1 MAKKSYLEQS
11 ADEGLIDHATAR
23 GLEIALK
30 STHGGAGRGQGVKA
44 ADGATGLNR
53 VNISID
59 PESDAI
65 AKRAGPD
72 RSSGIREA
80 LRFWARHHG

>member
-1 MAKKSYLEQS
+1 MPRKKSYIEQS
-11 ADEGLIDHATAR
+11 ADDGLIDHATAR
-23 GLEIALK
+23 GLELALAGR
-30 STHGGAGRGQGVKA
+30 GGPGRGQGVKA
-44 ADGATGLNR
+44 ADGATGLKR